1 MKPMILA
8 GAMALA
14 APAMAAAEDY
24 AAESGAV
31 SGASEIIV
39 TATRRA
45 ELLSE
50 VPIAITAV
58 SAEQM
63 RNTGA
68 FDIRGLNQLAPSVF
82 VSVGTNESNTGAR
95 IRGIGT
101 VGENA
106 GLESSVVVFVD
117 GVYRPRTG
125 VAMTELGELDRIE
138 VLRGPQGTLFGR
150 NSTAGLINIVTALP
164 KFEPAGMAEMSY
176 GNFNNL
182 RLMGSLTG
190 PISETIAFRLDGV
203 YHERDGY
210 LVDQVSGRD
219 LYDRDRYLVRGQLL
233 LKPREELTIRL
244 IGDYAR
250 RDEECCA
257 ASILTPVTQVSR
269 DSAGNV
275 VQVPNSLA
283 ATLTQL
289 GGIYT
294 QTNDGAPFSRF
305 AALTPGEGYFQR
317 SREWGVSGEV
327 TWDFSGLSL
336 TSITAYRNWR
346 NTANQDGDFAA
357 LDILKRRD
365 QQRRFGLF
373 TQELRLQGKAF
384 GERLD
389 FLVGGYFADERL
401 RTEDDFRFGADIER
415 VGACILADSFARGQ
429 GRLDMVDA
437 SDASCFNRGVTAQV
451 LSGLAPGSTAD
462 TIRGLSGLGSFA
474 GAQGFD
480 ARGGFYNMAAAIGFS
495 PAGELLAGTG
505 KGRESFRQS
514 SRNFALFT
522 HNVVSIVP
530 DRLELTLGARYTN
543 ERKSVSGVFDMTNLF
558 CPALRGSALAGLSGL
573 ACALNGSA
581 GTGFGADSAGAQR
594 REQRLTGTA
603 VLAFRPVPE
612 LLTYASY
619 SRGYKAGG
627 FNLDTSGLSAV
638 NPGAAQLSYEPE
650 DVNAFELGAKLD
662 LAAVKINAALFYQ
675 GFRNFQLNT
684 FNGVVFEVANIG
696 GCKADLGGLDRDL
709 VAGNSPCP
717 ADQRGYGVISK
728 GFELEAMVIPAKDL
742 TLSAGMT
749 YADTRFAEQLTGRGG
764 ASLPPTLFQLPGA
777 PLSNAPAYVATASI
791 AWTPPVAGTALSTLF
806 YLDMRTSSAIN
817 TGSDLDREKLQPA
830 FTLVNARIGL
840 YGPGRRWGLEFWAN
854 NLFDTL
860 YQQLA
865 ADAPLQGGGTF
876 NGVARGLQP
885 VANQVFLTFPG
896 EPRTYGVTLRTSF

>member
-8 GAMALA
+8 GAMALVV
-14 APAMAAAEDY
+14 PAMASAEEAAGE
-24 AAESGAV
+24 A
-31 SGASEIIV
+31 GASEIIV

-45 ELLSE
+45 ERLSE

-63 RNTGA
+63 RNTQA
-68 FDIRGLNQLAPSVF
+68 FDIRGLNQLAPSLY
-82 VSVGTNESNTGAR
+82 VSAGTNESNTGAR

-150 NSTAGLINIVTALP
+150 NSTAGLINIVTAMP
-164 KFEPAGMAEMSY
+164 KFSPEGMAEVTY
-176 GNFNNL
+176 GNFQNL
-182 RLMGSLTG
+182 RLVGSLTG
-190 PISETIAFRLDGV
+190 PLSETIAFRLDGV

-210 LVDQVSGRD
+210 LIDQVSGRD
-219 LYDRDRYLVRGQLL
+219 LYDRDRWLARGQLL
-233 LKPREELTIRL
+233 LKPREDLTIRL

-257 ASILTPVTQVSR
+257 ASILTPIAQLQR
-269 DSAGNV
+269 DAGGNV
-275 VQVPNSLA
+275 VAVPNSLA
-283 ATLTQL
+283 ATLTRL
-289 GGIYT
+289 GGIYP
-294 QTNDGAPFSRF
+294 QANDGKPFSRF
-305 AALTPGEGYFQR
+305 AALTPGESFSQK

-327 TWDFSGLSL
+327 TFDFSGLSL
-336 TSITAYRNWR
+336 TSITAYRQWR

-415 VGACILADSFARGQ
+415 VGACVLAEGQARGQ
-429 GRLDMVDA
+429 GRLDMIDTN
-437 SDASCFNRGVTAQV
+437 DPGCFNRGVTAQV
-451 LSGLAPGSTAD
+451 LAGLAPGSTAD
-462 TIRGLSGLGSFA
+462 NIRGLSGLGSFP
-474 GAQGFD
+474 GAAGFD
-480 ARGGFYNMAAAIGFS
+480 ARGGFYNMAAAIGFA
-495 PAGELLAGTG
+495 PAGSLLAGTG
-505 KGRESFRQS
+505 KGRESFRQT

-543 ERKSVSGVFDMTNLF
+543 ERKSVSGVFDMTNRF
-558 CPALRGSALAGLSGL
+558 CAALRGSSLSGL
-573 ACALNGSA
+573 AGLPCALNGSA
-581 GTGFGADSAGAQR
+581 GTGFAADSPDAQR

-627 FNLDTSGLSAV
+627 FNLDTSGLAAA
-638 NPGAAQLSYEPE
+638 NPNAAQLSYEPE

-662 LAAVKINAALFYQ
+662 LAAVKISAALFYQ

-696 GCKADLGGLDRDL
+696 GCKAGT
-709 VAGNSPCP
+709 APCP
-717 ADQRGYGVISK
+717 ADQRGYGVVSR
-728 GFELEAMVIPAKDL
+728 GFELEALVSPAKDL
-742 TLSAGMT
+742 NITGGVT
-749 YADTRFAEQLTGRGG
+749 HADARYNDRLTGRNG
-764 ASLPPTLFQLPGA
+764 ALLPPTLFQLPGA
-777 PLSNAPAYVATASI
+777 PLSNAPAWVATASL
-791 AWTPPVAGTALSTLF
+791 AWTPSIAGTALSSLF
-806 YLDMRTSSAIN
+806 YIDMRSSSEIN

-840 YGPGRRWGLEFWAN
+840 YGPGKRWGLELWAN
-854 NLFDTL
+854 NLFDTF

-876 NGVARGLQP
+876 NGVARGIQP
-885 VANQVFLTFPG
+885 VANQIFLAFPG
-896 EPRTYGVTLRTSF
+896 EPRTYGVTLRTRF

>member
-1 MKPMILA
+1 MKAMMLG
-8 GAMALA
+8 GAMALMLPVA
-14 APAMAAAEDY
+14 AMAEDMD
-24 AAESGAV
+24 AGA
-31 SGASEIIV
+31 GEIIV

-45 ELLSE
+45 ELVSD
-50 VPIAITAV
+50 VPISVTAV
-58 SAEQM
+58 SAEQL
-63 RNTGA
+63 RNSGA
-68 FDIRGLNQLAPSVF
+68 FDIRGLNQLSPSLF

-95 IRGIGT
+95 IRGVGT

-150 NSTAGLINIVTALP
+150 NSTAGLINIVTAMP
-164 KFEPAGMAEMSY
+164 KFQPEGMAEVSY
-176 GNFNNL
+176 GNFQNL
-182 RLMGSLTG
+182 RLTGSLTG
-190 PISETIAFRLDGV
+190 PLSETIAFRLDGV
-203 YHERDGY
+203 YHERNGF
-210 LVDQVSGRD
+210 LTDQVSGRE
-219 LYDRDRYLVRGQLL
+219 LYDRDRWLVRGQLL
-233 LKPREELTIRL
+233 LKPREDVTVRL

-257 ASILTPVTQVSR
+257 ASILTPVAQLSR
-269 DSAGNV
+269 DPFGNV
-275 VQVPNSLA
+275 AQVPNSLA
-283 ATLTQL
+283 DTLTRL

-294 QTNDGAPFSRF
+294 QANDGAPFSRF
-305 AALTPGEGYFQR
+305 AALTPGESFRQK
-317 SREWGVSGEV
+317 SREWGMSGEV
-327 TWDFSGLSL
+327 TWDISGLSL
-336 TSITAYRNWR
+336 TSITAYRQWR
-346 NTANQDGDFAA
+346 NLANQDGDFAA

-415 VGACILADSFARGQ
+415 VGACVLAEGQARGQ
-429 GRLDMVDA
+429 GRLDMIDTN
-437 SDASCFNRGVTAQV
+437 DPGCFNRGVTAQV
-451 LSGLAPGSTAD
+451 LAGLAPGAAAD

-480 ARGGFYNMAAAIGFS
+480 ARGGFYNMAAAIGFV
-495 PAGELLAGTG
+495 PAGSLLAGTG
-505 KGRESFRQS
+505 KGRESFRQT

-530 DRLELTLGARYTN
+530 DRLELTLGARYTR
-543 ERKSVSGVFDMTNLF
+543 ERKTVAGVFDMTNRF
-558 CPALRGSALAGLSGL
+558 CPALRGSSLAGLSGL

-581 GTGFGADSAGAQR
+581 GTGFAADSAGAQR
-594 REQRLTGTA
+594 RESRLTGTA
-603 VLAFRPVPE
+603 VLAFRPVAD

-627 FNLDTSGLSAV
+627 FNLDTSGLSAA
-638 NPGAAQLSYEPE
+638 NPNAAQLAYEPE

-662 LAAVKINAALFYQ
+662 LAVMKINAALFYQ

-717 ADQRGYGVISK
+717 VDKRSYGVISK
-728 GFELEAMVIPAKDL
+728 GFELEAVVMPARDL
-742 TLSAGMT
+742 TLTGGMT
-749 YADTRFAEQLTGRGG
+749 HADTRFAGQLTGRGG

-777 PLSNAPAYVATASI
+777 PLSNAPAFVATASI
-791 AWTPPVAGTALSTLF
+791 AWTPPVSGTALSTLF
-806 YLDMRTSSAIN
+806 YLDMRSSSAIN

-830 FTLVNARIGL
+830 FTLVNARMGL
-840 YGPGRRWGLEFWAN
+840 YGPQRRWGLELWAN

-885 VANQVFLTFPG
+885 VANQIFLTFPG
-896 EPRTYGVTLRTSF
+896 EPRTFGVTLRTTF